1 MGPRKG
7 FLFQVDRHKQRFGRL
22 APLLPVLSISVAR
35 YRCKMGTS
43 AAEGKLRPIRLF
55 LDIRLQSLTQEQSKL
70 HPDTA
75 KAGRCEGPTLVI
87 YHCCTSSS
95 GRS

>member
-7 FLFQVDRHKQRFGRL
+7 FLFQADKHKQRFGRL
-22 APLLPVLSISVAR
+22 APLLPVLSINVAR
-35 YRCKMGTS
+35 YRSKVGTS
-43 AAEGKLRPIRLF
+43 AAKGRLQPICLF

-75 KAGRCEGPTLVI
+75 KVGRCEGPTLVI
-87 YHCCTSSS
+87 HHCCTSSS
-95 GRS
+95 DRS